1 MSYGNFFYRIGLG
14 KTKRLKIFWKVF
26 SRKLANDV
34 ALHLE
39 KVLAIFFGLQQQF
52 LKPGFTTEYEQLWAM
67 EKAHL

>member
-1 MSYGNFFYRIGLG
+1 MVIFFIELALEKQKGWRYFG
-14 KTKRLKIFWKVF
+14 KFF